1 MKYRAL
7 ETVTFGPGARLV
19 LSKEQ
24 AAPRQHVLTKIADKL
39 YETTALVQFKAGEEI
54 GFQGE
59 LPKSLSN
66 VLDPVKTEKAKD

>member
-7 ETVTFGPGARLV
+7 ETVAFGPGARLV

-24 AAPRQHVLTKIADKL
+24 AARRQHVLIKITDKL
-39 YETTALVQFKAGEEI
+39 YETTALVQFKAGEEF
-54 GFQGE
+54 GLEGV
-59 LPKSLSN
+59 LPKSLAA